1 MESTKL
7 ASARVKGILLLMQIA
22 VGGIAAAGYFDP
34 IQLHNTTQKLQ
45 KTSITAI
52 CSRYNLLI
60 PLTTVD
66 GGDQDG

>member
-1 MESTKL
+1 
-7 ASARVKGILLLMQIA
+7 MQVA
-22 VGGIAAAGYFDP
+22 VGGIAAADYFDP

-52 CSRYNLLI
+52 CSRYNILI